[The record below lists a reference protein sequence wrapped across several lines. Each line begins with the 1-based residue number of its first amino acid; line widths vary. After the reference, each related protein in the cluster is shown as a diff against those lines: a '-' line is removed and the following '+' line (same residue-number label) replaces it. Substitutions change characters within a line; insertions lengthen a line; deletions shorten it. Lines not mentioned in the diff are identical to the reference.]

1 MVVDKITDVLKK
13 SRCPLILPHIDADGD
28 CLGSSLALS
37 LVLRKMGSNPVIC
50 LEEEMP
56 DMYKFLPG
64 RDMIT
69 VYREGRDFHSDLVIA
84 VDVGDVQRLGERAV
98 YFRDAKI
105 TVNIDHHVTNT
116 FFADINDVRPGYSS
130 VGEIMVD
137 IIDELGTGFDRDTAE
152 CLYVAIAFD
161 TGGFR
166 YGNTTSGTHIAASR
180 LLGTG
185 IDVAGI
191 SRKIFETVSYEKVML
206 TGEVAGTIRLVCG
219 KRVCVMRITHEMM
232 KKTGASEEDCEG
244 IINIGRSIRGVEVAV
259 LLREHGNGIKA
270 NLRSNEFVDVAEIA
284 SMFGGGGHQRAAG
297 FFLDGDIDAV
307 EEKVIGALSGRVCEG
322 K

>member
-1 MVVDKITDVLKK
+1 
-13 SRCPLILPHIDADGD
+13 
-28 CLGSSLALS
+28 
-37 LVLRKMGSNPVIC
+37 
-50 LEEEMP
+50 
-56 DMYKFLPG
+56 
-64 RDMIT
+64 MIT

-137 IIDELGTGFDRDTAE
+137 IIDELGAGFDKDTAE

-284 SMFGGGGHQRAAG
+284 SMFGSGATRERPASS
-297 FFLDGDIDAV
+297 LT
-307 EEKVIGALSGRVCEG
+307 VILTRLKKKLSGH
-322 K
+322 